1 MCSKSSAGR
10 ISKFT
15 PEDHDSIFYGLQNAV
30 LAHAEVIKSFDR
42 ALGGQTAYGIGEYD
56 IVEKPCM
63 TQIDL
68 HF

>member
-42 ALGGQTAYGIGEYD
+42 ALGGQTAYGIG
-56 IVEKPCM
+56 IVDCYQETTCN
-63 TQIDL
+63 
-68 HF
+68 HA